1 MFLQNAAA
9 APDGGA
15 GILSLLMPFI
25 LMFVVFYFL
34 LIRPQQKR
42 NKVRMQMLNSL
53 KKGDKIT
60 TIGGLHGTIET
71 ITDDIVVLK
80 VNENMKLTFDRSA
93 VSTVLSSPN
102 TEEGQ
107 EEKEDKADNKA
118 QDSLIKD

>member
-1 MFLQNAAA
+1 MFLNQAATTPA
-9 APDGGA
+9 GG
-15 GILSLLMPFI
+15 GNIIQLLLPFI

-42 NKVRMQMLNSL
+42 NKVRTQMLNAL

-80 VNENMKLTFDRSA
+80 VNDQMKLTFDRSA
-93 VSTVLSSPN
+93 VNNVVSSPN
-102 TEEGQ
+102 I
-107 EEKEDKADNKA
+107 EEKEPEKTEEKEKAA